1 MAALFW
7 SRKHDNSSHTTLAT
21 SHQGLTVTP
30 APAQPRTSGLITYHD
45 SYIPSSS
52 YLATS
57 LLPPTS
63 IPADELSISRESI
76 VPKQYQTIYY
86 QLESLICDL
95 GKAKQNIFPSCYQ
108 SRSVA
113 WQFWSLKCWSQ
124 RGSPE
129 YKDLG
134 DNKILKFCH
143 SLRQNDVNLIKGP
156 GSRWYNVF
164 FGVKYVFQ
172 IKGYVYNFWWRCWN
186 VFELK

>member
-1 MAALFW
+1 MIPPPPPALTW
-7 SRKHDNSSHTTLAT
+7 P
-21 SHQGLTVTP
+21 P
-30 APAQPRTSGLITYHD
+30 A
-45 SYIPSSS
+45 S
-52 YLATS
+52 YLHPCRWTGHFS
-57 LLPPTS
+57 G
-63 IPADELSISRESI
+63 
-76 VPKQYQTIYY
+76 IYCSKTVNYFFY

-95 GKAKQNIFPSCYQ
+95 RKAKQNIFPSCYQ

-164 FGVKYVFQ
+164 FCVKYVFQ